1 VGNFLYPWKAL
12 LLLEVFFLRGR
23 PSASPQTNYVLVAT
37 TILANMTRLTIS
49 EDPGEEFA
57 FRGHNMITDSEEDG
71 IIFYNN
77 VTKVHVLPECE
88 SFTIQV
94 MTPDLALE
102 MDFADTDSVREALEL
117 FETKKILEVNSEM
130 PGFVR
135 VIPSLEEKEEPKT
148 YGEPF
153 IKPKS
158 NEGLLEQMPS
168 RPDERLGEN
177 LPDTQKH

>member
-1 VGNFLYPWKAL
+1 L
-12 LLLEVFFLRGR
+12 
-23 PSASPQTNYVLVAT
+23 ASPQTNMFWFAT
-37 TILANMTRLTIS
+37 TIPADMTRLTIT

-57 FRGHNMITDSEEDG
+57 FRGHNTITDSEEDG

-77 VTKVHVLPECE
+77 VTKVHVLPETE

-94 MTPDLALE
+94 MTPDLAVE
-102 MDFADTDSVREALEL
+102 MDFADADSVREALEL
-117 FETKKILEVNSEM
+117 FETKKVLEVNSAM

-135 VIPSLEEKEEPKT
+135 VIPSLEKKEEPKT

-168 RPDERLGEN
+168 RPDERLSEN